1 MKTLIAITTILLLS
15 GCMTVP
21 QKPKF
26 PDSPGKDSTTACPEL
41 KSLPKNVQLSDVSKT
56 IIDNY
61 TIYYQ
66 CAVKVDAW
74 IEWYETQKKIFESVK

>member
-1 MKTLIAITTILLLS
+1 
-15 GCMTVP
+15 MTVP